1 MMDKKELNVMQLDTV
16 AGGNWLSEIGDFF
29 EDAADEVV
37 DVVKDIAEPAA
48 KIYNETKNAQANRP
62 AQESAAGLF
71 LSI

>member
-48 KIYNETKNAQANRP
+48 KIYNETKNA
-62 AQESAAGLF
+62 
-71 LSI
+71 

>member
-1 MMDKKELNVMQLDTV
+1 MMEKKELNVMELDMV
-16 AGGNWLSEIGDFF
+16 AGGSFWDDVGDFF

-37 DVVKDIAEPAA
+37 DVVKDVAEPAA
-48 KIYNETKNAQANRP
+48 EIFNDAKNAQANRP

>member
-29 EDAADEVV
+29 EDAADEVG

-48 KIYNETKNAQANRP
+48 KIFNEAKNA
-62 AQESAAGLF
+62 
-71 LSI
+71 